1 MHITYIYLLLFDS
14 YEKKE
19 EMDMTYLVS
28 NDRVDRHGKIADK
41 RTTGGWKA
49 APFIIGTYEM
59 SLGLLHLSI
68 NYITMR
74 SLIDNI
80 DIFQ

>member
-1 MHITYIYLLLFDS
+1 
-14 YEKKE
+14 
-19 EMDMTYLVS
+19 MDMTYLVS

-49 APFIIGTYEM
+49 APFIIGMYEM
-59 SLGLLHLSI
+59 SLGLLHLSN

>member
-1 MHITYIYLLLFDS
+1 
-14 YEKKE
+14 
-19 EMDMTYLVS
+19 MTYLVS

-49 APFIIGTYEM
+49 APFIIGTHEM

-80 DIFQ
+80 YIFQ

>member
-1 MHITYIYLLLFDS
+1 M
-14 YEKKE
+14 KQKE
-19 EMDMTYLVS
+19 ETDMTYLVS